1 MGNGANFFSRDERG
15 RRSEYV
21 SVEPAKTVNGV
32 KGHVIK
38 KIGDR
43 DTHTTLPYYSNTSDV
58 YFRKNAN
65 GVCQARAYAG
75 QKMFLD
81 FDWSHMHINKGGDG
95 RIFKPGV
102 IHVQIWKE
110 NKDGTFTRI
119 SNQARSMSN
128 AEMKKYGPLI
138 KAFCSEVKFR

>member
-1 MGNGANFFSRDERG
+1 MGNGADFLSRDKRG

-21 SVEPAKTVNGV
+21 SVESAKTINGV

-38 KIGDR
+38 KVGDR
-43 DTHTTLPYYSNTSDV
+43 DTHTTLPYYSNTSDI

-65 GVCQARAYAG
+65 GICQARVYVG

-81 FDWSHMHINKGGDG
+81 FDWSHLHINKGGDG
-95 RIFKPGV
+95 RAFKQGV
-102 IHVQIWKE
+102 VHVQVWKE

-119 SNQARSMSN
+119 SNQARNMSN
-128 AEMKKYGPLI
+128 AEMKKYGPII
-138 KAFCSEVKFR
+138 KAFCPDVKFR